1 MKETTNF
8 ENEMKRIERKISA
21 LEESY
26 KKIENAWTSSAKI
39 KTRIDS
45 LLALA
50 KELRSI
56 EGMLA

>member
-1 MKETTNF
+1 MSEATKFETEIKE
-8 ENEMKRIERKISA
+8 IERKIST

-26 KKIENAWTSSAKI
+26 KKIESAWTSSSKI

-50 KELRSI
+50 KELRNI